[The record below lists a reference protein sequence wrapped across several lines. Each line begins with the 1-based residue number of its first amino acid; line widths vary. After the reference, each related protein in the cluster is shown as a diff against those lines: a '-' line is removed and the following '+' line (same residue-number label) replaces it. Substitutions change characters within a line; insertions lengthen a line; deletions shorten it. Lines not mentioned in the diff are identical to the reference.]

1 MSADPFV
8 SPSGAGP
15 YGDLP
20 FARSQRL
27 AVFGGSFDPIHNG
40 HLQLARRIIELGQAD
55 EVLFVPAFRPPHKA
69 AGALSPAL
77 DRLAMLKLA
86 LEPYVDFSYSDIE
99 LQRSEEFSY
108 TFDTLTIFRKIYPDC
123 EISFIMGMDSLRH
136 LPEWHRA
143 SELVQH
149 FKFIIYPRPGVMPP
163 AYTTLAQAF
172 GERNAMKLFG
182 SVLSGD
188 DIALSELSSSAIRA
202 ACARGEDMEH
212 AMPVPVWKYIVEH
225 RLYQAALPAS
235 D

>member
-8 SPSGAGP
+8 SPTGVGP
-15 YGDLP
+15 NGDLP

-69 AGALSPAL
+69 EGALSPAL

-86 LEPYVDFSYSDIE
+86 LEPFVDFSYSDIE
-99 LQRSEEFSY
+99 LQRAEEFSY
-108 TFDTLTIFRKIYPDC
+108 TYDTMTILRKIYPDC
-123 EISFIMGMDSLRH
+123 EICFIMGMDSLRH

-188 DIALSELSSSAIRA
+188 DIVLSELSSSAIRA
-202 ACARGEDMEH
+202 ACARGEDLEQ
-212 AMPVPVWKYIVEH
+212 ALPVPVWKYIVEH
-225 RLYQAALPAS
+225 HLYQSAS
-235 D
+235 HAQ